1 MKNEVDEK
9 DSSEMGLT
17 MNEAVA
23 HEGHHVKSN
32 GRRHWLVAG
41 VGVVAGLSGAW
52 FAWQKFQPVGVANA
66 AVQNFWQQEFEKPE
80 GGALLMADLR
90 GQPLLVNFWATWC
103 PPCIEELPLIDAY
116 YKTNKSNGMQVVGL
130 AVDQPSKVR
139 QFLSQKL
146 LSFPVGLAGLNGTEL
161 GKTLGNIENVLPYSL
176 MFNAKGLLVG
186 QKLGKLTP
194 KDLSDWLKAV
204 K

>member
-9 DSSEMGLT
+9 YGPETGLT
-17 MNEAVA
+17 THAAVA
-23 HEGHHVKSN
+23 HEGHNVIFN

-41 VGVVAGLSGAW
+41 VGVLAGLSGAW
-52 FAWQKFQPVGVANA
+52 YAWQKFQPVGVANG

-80 GGALLMADLR
+80 GGALAMADLR

-103 PPCIEELPLIDAY
+103 PPCIEELPLINAY
-116 YKTNKSNGMQVVGL
+116 YMKNKSNGMQVVGL

-139 QFLSQKL
+139 QFLSQKP

-176 MFNAKGLLVG
+176 IFNGKGLLVG

-194 KDLSDWLKAV
+194 QDLSDWLKAI